1 MSIRSP
7 AAFRENGLEAAQRR
21 AQPAR
26 IGPEM
31 LVRTDIREMLQSHP
45 LFAAFDPA
53 RFEQI
58 AAAATVVKLDPQQ
71 VLFQRGERARAFYIV
86 VEGQVKLFLQSRG
99 GDEKIL
105 ALVNS
110 GQAFAEAVMFMQGP
124 MYPVS
129 AGATE
134 ATTLIS
140 VPNAD
145 FLAALKGDTDTCLR
159 LLAAF
164 SQRLHAQVQEI
175 EELTLE
181 SAGNRLIRHLARR
194 AVRDP
199 DGALRVHF
207 DETRQML
214 ASQLAIKPET
224 LSRLTR
230 ALTDAG
236 LIESDGRDIVIRDL
250 EKLIRHEM

>member
-1 MSIRSP
+1 
-7 AAFRENGLEAAQRR
+7 
-21 AQPAR
+21 
-26 IGPEM
+26 M

-45 LFAAFDPA
+45 LFVAFDDA

-71 VLFQRGERARAFYIV
+71 VLFQRGERARAFYVV

-105 ALVNS
+105 ALVNA
-110 GQAFAEAVMFMQGP
+110 GQAFAEAVMFMEGP

-145 FLAALKGDTDTCLR
+145 FLAALKGDTGTCLR
-159 LLAAF
+159 LLGAF

-199 DGALRVHF
+199 AGTLRVHF
-207 DETRQML
+207 EETRQML

-230 ALTDAG
+230 SLTDAG

-250 EKLIRHEM
+250 EKLIQHEM

>member
-1 MSIRSP
+1 
-7 AAFRENGLEAAQRR
+7 
-21 AQPAR
+21 
-26 IGPEM
+26 M
-31 LVRTDIREMLQSHP
+31 LVRTEIRELLHRHP
-45 LFAAFDPA
+45 LFAAFDDA
-53 RFEQI
+53 RFEQV
-58 AAAATVVKLDPQQ
+58 AGAATLARIGAQQ

-86 VEGQVKLFLQSRG
+86 VEGQVKLFLASPR

-105 ALVNS
+105 ALVS
-110 GQAFAEAVMFMQGP
+110 PGQAFAEAVMFMEAP
-124 MYPVS
+124 LYPVS

-134 ATTLIS
+134 DSVLIAI
-140 VPNAD
+140 PNAD
-145 FLAALKGDTDTCLR
+145 FLAALKGDTGTCLR

-164 SQRLHAQVQEI
+164 SQRLHTQVQEI

-199 DGALRVHF
+199 DGTLRVHF

-214 ASQLAIKPET
+214 ASQLSITPET

-230 ALTDAG
+230 SLTAAG
-236 LIESDGRDIVIRDL
+236 LIDADGRDILIRDMDAL
-250 EKLIRHEM
+250 VRHEM

>member
-1 MSIRSP
+1 
-7 AAFRENGLEAAQRR
+7 
-21 AQPAR
+21 
-26 IGPEM
+26 M
-31 LVRTDIREMLQSHP
+31 LVKTEIRELLQRHP
-45 LFAAFDPA
+45 LFAAFDDD

-58 AAAATVVKLDPQQ
+58 AAAAQLVRLDPQQ
-71 VLFQRGERARAFYIV
+71 VLFQRGDQARAFYV
-86 VEGQVKLFLQSRG
+86 VAEGQVKLFMQSRG

-105 ALVNS
+105 ALANP
-110 GQAFAEAVMFMQGP
+110 GQAFAEAVMFMRGP
-124 MYPVS
+124 LYPVS

-134 ATTLIS
+134 PTILIS
-140 VPNAD
+140 IPNAS
-145 FLAALKGDTDTCLR
+145 FLATLKGDTDTCLR

-164 SQRLHAQVQEI
+164 SHRLHAQVQEI

-194 AVRDP
+194 AVRDS
-199 DGALRVHF
+199 DGKLRVHF

-230 ALTDAG
+230 SLADAG
-236 LIESDGRDIVIRDL
+236 LIESDGRDIVIPDL
-250 EKLIRHEM
+250 EQLVKHEM

>member
-1 MSIRSP
+1 
-7 AAFRENGLEAAQRR
+7 
-21 AQPAR
+21 
-26 IGPEM
+26 M
-31 LVRTDIREMLQSHP
+31 LARTDIRELLQRHP
-45 LFAAFDPA
+45 LFVAFDDA
-53 RFEQI
+53 RFERVV
-58 AAAATVVKLDPQQ
+58 ASATLIRLDAHQ
-71 VLFQRGERARAFYIV
+71 VLFQRGDRARAFYVV
-86 VEGQVKLFLQSRG
+86 VEGQMKLFMQSRA

-105 ALVNS
+105 ALVNA
-110 GQAFAEAVMFMQGP
+110 GQAFAEAMMFMQAP

-134 ATTLIS
+134 VTTLIAI
-140 VPNAD
+140 PNAD
-145 FLAALKGDTDTCLR
+145 FLAALKDDTGTCLR
-159 LLAAF
+159 LLGAF

-194 AVRDP
+194 AVRDE
-199 DGALRVHF
+199 DGTLRVHF

-250 EKLIRHEM
+250 ERLVRHEM

>member
-1 MSIRSP
+1 M
-7 AAFRENGLEAAQRR
+7 L
-21 AQPAR
+21 AR
-26 IGPEM
+26 IE
-31 LVRTDIREMLQSHP
+31 IRELLHNHP
-45 LFAAFDPA
+45 LFVAFDDA
-53 RFEQI
+53 RFQRI
-58 AAAATVVKLDPQQ
+58 TAAAQLVKIEPQQ
-71 VLFQRGERARAFYIV
+71 VLFQRGDRARAFFIV
-86 VEGQVKLFLQSRG
+86 AEGQVRLFLQSRG

-105 ALVNS
+105 ALVNP
-110 GQAFAEAVMFMQGP
+110 GQSFAEAVMFMQGP
-124 MYPVS
+124 IYPVS

-140 VPNAD
+140 IPNAD
-145 FLAALKGDTDTCLR
+145 FLAALKDDTGTCLR
-159 LLAAF
+159 LLGAF

-194 AVRDP
+194 AVRDE

-207 DETRQML
+207 EETRQML
-214 ASQLAIKPET
+214 ASQLSIKPET

-230 ALTDAG
+230 ALSDAG

-250 EKLIRHEM
+250 DRLIHHDM